1 MSKYKIISNGE
12 VMGIYNGKDEDEA
25 LDNFAKDAGY
35 KNYKDLLKNVPGS
48 TREEDKV
55 IKVGKVTSALSLKDL
70 EYLASIN

>member
-25 LDNFAKDAGY
+25 LDNYAKDAGY
-35 KNYKDLLKNVPGS
+35 KDFKDLLKNVPGS
-48 TREEDKV
+48 TKEEVKI

-70 EYLASIN
+70 EYLASIK